1 MAQCHDATDA
11 AMDDDRLV
19 FFRCDSIAEASNVL
33 GSGVGLHPHP
43 GVAVAPLE
51 LWILLIIAI
60 DHVLGSGALRCA
72 ISGERARALS
82 WDGIGM
88 LLALGLAAML
98 LVQFARHQERVAGR
112 HSNGGESARAP
123 N

>member
-51 LWILLIIAI
+51 LWILLIMAI
-60 DHVLGSGALRCA
+60 DHVLGSGALRLRNL
-72 ISGERARALS
+72 GRAGTSSVVGRHRH
-82 WDGIGM
+82 
-88 LLALGLAAML
+88 AAS
-98 LVQFARHQERVAGR
+98 AWTRCDVAGAIR
-112 HSNGGESARAP
+112 QASRASRRP
-123 N
+123 PLEWR